1 MVRSLLGVVVALI
14 TAFAV
19 FSIFIMIASMFA
31 PQPPKNFEYRNQLE
45 IIQFMTSLPFAA
57 YLVAAI
63 GGLVTSLAAGWIVT
77 KVSRQRG
84 SVALPLIVGALM
96 TLGGILLYYCFPGQP
111 PWFLIACIV
120 ITIPFALIGHRVA
133 KLRT

>member
-31 PQPPKNFEYRNQLE
+31 PQPPKNFEYRNEVE
-45 IIQFMTSLPFAA
+45 IVQFMTSLPFAA
-57 YLVAAI
+57 YLTAAI

-84 SVALPLIVGALM
+84 SIILPLIVGALM

-111 PWFLIACIV
+111 PWFLIACII
-120 ITIPFALIGHRVA
+120 ITIPFALVGYRVA
-133 KLRT
+133 SYRT

>member
-1 MVRSLLGVVVALI
+1 
-14 TAFAV
+14 
-19 FSIFIMIASMFA
+19 MIASMFA
-31 PQPPKNFEYRNQLE
+31 PQPPKNFEYRNEVE

-57 YLVAAI
+57 YVIAAI

-77 KVSRQRG
+77 KVSRRRG
-84 SVALPLIVGALM
+84 SLVLPLIVGGFM

-120 ITIPFALIGHRVA
+120 ITIPFALIGHRA
-133 KLRT
+133 ASSRT